1 MSGVVK
7 LKDEFSEF
15 SEFEG
20 EDIDFEYSY
29 IKREFDSKYNLAY
42 PILRESDKLSAKAI
56 GIYLKMLSF
65 PKTFKFS
72 IKRLSKQFHEGERS
86 IRNGLNELKA
96 YGYLTVEQKSKTVN
110 GETVFIIYTK
120 ILQKIHIS
128 KNKRKWRHNLCI
140 WKRLSGDH
148 LKLG

>member
-1 MSGVVK
+1 MSGVAK
-7 LKDEFSEF
+7 LKDEFNEF
-15 SEFEG
+15 NEFEG

-72 IKRLSKQFHEGERS
+72 IKRLSKQFHDGERS

-96 YGYLTVEQKSKTVN
+96 YGYLTVEQKKQN
-110 GETVFIIYTK
+110 GKWGNCVYHLYKSPSENPYF
-120 ILQKIHIS
+120 QKQ
-128 KNKRKWRHNLCI
+128 KEMEA
-140 WKRLSGDH
+140 
-148 LKLG
+148 

>member
-56 GIYLKMLSF
+56 GIYLKMLSY

-72 IKRLSKQFHEGERS
+72 ISRLTKQFKDGHNS
-86 IRNGLNELKA
+86 IESGLKELKKF
-96 YGYLTVEQKSKTVN
+96 GYLYVEQENNKGKWGNCVYHLYKSPSEN
-110 GETVFIIYTK
+110 PYF
-120 ILQKIHIS
+120 QKQ
-128 KNKRKWRHNLCI
+128 KEMEA
-140 WKRLSGDH
+140 
-148 LKLG
+148 